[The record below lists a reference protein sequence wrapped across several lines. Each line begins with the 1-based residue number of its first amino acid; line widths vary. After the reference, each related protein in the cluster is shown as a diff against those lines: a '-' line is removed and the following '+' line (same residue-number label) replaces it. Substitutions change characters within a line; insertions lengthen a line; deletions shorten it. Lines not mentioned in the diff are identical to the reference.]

1 MFDTKAEDDT
11 LVLNELDSVLDT
23 EPTLE
28 ELDKAADY
36 FEHTVSPSGDKV
48 WTITAE
54 ERAKVSLGEPVLTG
68 GSSSSGTTS
77 EV

>member
-1 MFDTKAEDDT
+1 MYDTKTEDDT

-48 WTITAE
+48 WTITASE
-54 ERAKVSLGEPVLTG
+54 SIVRR
-68 GSSSSGTTS
+68 TS
-77 EV
+77 TYGWQQL